1 MNPYQFVLLSFS
13 RILNKPINYLSG
25 HFVNYLNN
33 HHSLRKKVIQ
43 LGKVVI
49 HNEEQNII
57 DKAQRKAYKKY
68 YNCNSKLLQKGA
80 QSCIELGIVIAIGII
95 PTYVY
100 LKKLCSKNKTQ
111 MDEEIEIAENILAD
125 IDQKLNKQIESS
137 QNIISIQQQMQKSI
151 IQYNLL
157 QNSIQK
163 NLK

>member
-25 HFVNYLNN
+25 HLINYLNN
-33 HHSLRKKVIQ
+33 HHNLRKKVTY

-57 DKAQRKAYKKY
+57 DKAQRKAFKKY
-68 YNCNSKLLQKGA
+68 YSCNSKHLHKGA

-95 PTYVY
+95 PAYIY
-100 LKKLCSKNKTQ
+100 LKKLFSKNHTR
-111 MDEEIEIAENILAD
+111 MDEEIEIAENILKD

-137 QNIISIQQQMQKSI
+137 KNLISIQQQMQKSI
-151 IQYNLL
+151 IQYDLL
-157 QNSIQK
+157 QSCIQK
-163 NLK
+163 NQK